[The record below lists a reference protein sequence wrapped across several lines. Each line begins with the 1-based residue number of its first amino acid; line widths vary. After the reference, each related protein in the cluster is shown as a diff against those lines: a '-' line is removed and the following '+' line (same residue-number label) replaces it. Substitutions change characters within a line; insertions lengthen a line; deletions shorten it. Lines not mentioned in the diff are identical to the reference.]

1 MIDKKVIYVAYA
13 NEDKKRRDQLNG
25 IHIDTTRPFKF
36 VDLPEGDI
44 HDDKWKEKVR
54 KKVMQSDGVIA
65 LISKHT
71 LSSGGQRWE
80 IECASDEEKK
90 MIGLWAYDDDTTRP
104 AVIERYRTVHWT
116 KEDIGSFID
125 SL

>member
-1 MIDKKVIYVAYA
+1 MVDKKVIYVAYA
-13 NEDKKRRDQLNG
+13 NEDKKRREELDEIRLE
-25 IHIDTTRPFKF
+25 TTRPYRF
-36 VDLPEGDI
+36 VDLPDGDI
-44 HDDKWKEKVR
+44 HDEKWKERVR
-54 KKVMQSDGVIA
+54 KNVTKSDGVIA

-80 IECASDEEKK
+80 IECACDEEKK
-90 MIGLWAYDDDTTRP
+90 IIGLWAYDDDTTRP

-116 KEDIGSFID
+116 KEDISRFID